1 TTTGTLERALPFLW
15 LAGAIVCL
23 LFTAR
28 AFAGRARI
36 RSRSVECR
44 DGRMQ
49 AMLTKVC
56 VELRCRRTIRIEQS
70 NDECTPMTGGA
81 FRPCV
86 LLPRS
91 AEHWP
96 DSRLRAVLAH
106 ELAHVQRMDWLIQMG
121 VEAVCSLYWFNPLF
135 WVAANRMHRESELA
149 CDDAVLS
156 LGVDA

>member
-1 TTTGTLERALPFLW
+1 IFSAALLPLLSLVLPSWQPAFAARFASSLPAVLSGTDVDAGGSHGTRVLFQGPSNETNTGTFERALPFLW

-44 DGRMQ
+44 NGRMQ

-70 NDECTPMTGGA
+70 NDECTPMTWGA

-91 AEHWP
+91 AENW
-96 DSRLRAVLAH
+96 
-106 ELAHVQRMDWLIQMG
+106 
-121 VEAVCSLYWFNPLF
+121 
-135 WVAANRMHRESELA
+135 
-149 CDDAVLS
+149 
-156 LGVDA
+156 